1 MPDSN
6 LDSEQTKSEFA
17 EGTIIPVVNNGL
29 IKEAK
34 EIETAKY
41 VLNEELI
48 YEFENKDMTFI
59 LEREPQKI
67 FNKGFHNDTFAYDDP
82 DFNFNI
88 GDTTVTNSNGE
99 GISMREAHSMYE
111 RYDLKEPMT
120 GKIIRINQMTYNHAY
135 FPFNSMGAATLNN
148 QKQGEIEMIQDFLDT
163 DRDSAFDKTIE
174 STAKKEEISISF
186 DGYIFSFARF
196 VHSNGGEHIQLEIEQ
211 YKKEDAEDR
220 KCLRKSNTL
229 EGFGVLEF
237 QKLKN
242 AIQDTVRRAKPRV

>member
-1 MPDSN
+1 MADQN
-6 LDSEQTKSEFA
+6 LEPESTRIEYT
-17 EGTIIPVVNNGL
+17 EGTIIPVVNRGL
-29 IKEAK
+29 VREAQ

-48 YEFENKDMTFI
+48 YEFENQDMTFI

-67 FNKGFHNDTFAYDDP
+67 FNKGFHNDTLAYDDP
-82 DFNFNI
+82 DFNF
-88 GDTTVTNSNGE
+88 DTGEITFKNSNGE
-99 GISMREAHSMYE
+99 GLNMKESHSLYE
-111 RYDLKEPMT
+111 RYDLREPMT
-120 GKIIRINQMTYNHAY
+120 GKIIRINQMTYNRAY
-135 FPFNSMGAATLNN
+135 FPFNSMEAGTLDS
-148 QKQGEIEMIQDFLDT
+148 QKQGELRTIQDFLDT
-163 DRDSAFDKTIE
+163 DRNSAFDRTVE

-186 DGYIFSFARF
+186 DGYIFSFSRI
-196 VHSNGGEHIQLEIEQ
+196 VHNNGGEHIELEIEQ

-242 AIQDTVRRAKPRV
+242 AIQDTVKRAKPRA